1 MFVKVCSCEHIK
13 KRSGISPAPFR
24 ELAFQITYPIHNFS
38 SFFPNSRCRRKC
50 GYTHRYQHNG
60 TQKAHIKELAPFN
73 MKAGLFGS
81 LWCDFLFQINT
92 SLFEFLDFEQQK
104 NTIGQNGV
112 YVANVALDIV
122 LSILIIPHPLL
133 RCNSKTVTIQC
144 DSLPIS
150 CDVIFLEKTA
160 PKLPSCPW
168 KCIPTGPTKE
178 HQ

>member
-1 MFVKVCSCEHIK
+1 
-13 KRSGISPAPFR
+13 
-24 ELAFQITYPIHNFS
+24 
-38 SFFPNSRCRRKC
+38 
-50 GYTHRYQHNG
+50 
-60 TQKAHIKELAPFN
+60 

-150 CDVIFLEKTA
+150 CDVIFLDKIA
-160 PKLPSCPW
+160 LKLPSYPW
-168 KCIPTGPTKE
+168 KCSPTGPMKE
-178 HQ
+178 HQWLPYVCDSRSDS